1 MEKRETFAQALCD
14 ILVKHKVIKVEEA
27 RAMQRAFK
35 NSSKESFDDFLL
47 EESLV
52 EEAPLLKALSDLY
65 EVPAIDVVGYFFETF
80 LLHKFPKDFLLR
92 KRIIPL
98 QVDENILIMVASN
111 PNDPDLL
118 PEIGENVSYDI
129 QFYVG
134 LGRDI
139 EDSVKE
145 FYEESLTQGYDQDK
159 VENDHEIEREAYHE
173 LLLEEDESPKIHDPS
188 ANEDEEDEDTEL

>member
-14 ILVKHKVIKVEEA
+14 ILVKNKVVKPEEA

-47 EESLV
+47 EEGLV

-111 PNDPDLL
+111 PNDSELL
-118 PEIGENVSYDI
+118 PEIGEYVSYDI

-139 EDSVKE
+139 EDAVKE
-145 FYEESLTQGYDQDK
+145 YYEDSLTQGYDYDK
-159 VENDHEIEREAYHE
+159 VMNENEIELELHNE

-188 ANEDEEDEDTEL
+188 ANEDEDLGE